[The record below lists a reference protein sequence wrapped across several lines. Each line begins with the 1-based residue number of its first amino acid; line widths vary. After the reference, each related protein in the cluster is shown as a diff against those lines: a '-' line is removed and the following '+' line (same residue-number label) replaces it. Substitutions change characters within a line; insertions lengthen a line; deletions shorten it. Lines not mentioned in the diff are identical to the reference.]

1 MEAGIFRMY
10 FVYVIR
16 SCVDGRLYKGM
27 THDVGLRLRAHNS
40 GKVRSTKAYRPW
52 ELVYQESFSTKRE
65 AREREIFLK
74 SGQGRE
80 YLKAKIL

>member
-1 MEAGIFRMY
+1 MYMY

-16 SCVDGRLYKGM
+16 SRIDGRLYKGM
-27 THDVGLRLRAHNS
+27 THDIALRMRAHNS
-40 GKVRSTKAYRPW
+40 GKVRSTRAYRPW
-52 ELVYQESFSTKRE
+52 ELVYQECFSTMQGARDRE
-65 AREREIFLK
+65 LFFK